1 MSYDLHGTWDK
12 GNQWTG
18 NYLNSH
24 TNLTEIGLALDL
36 LWRNKIDSSKVV
48 MGLAFYGRTF
58 SATSQ
63 ACLKPGCTYESG
75 GKKGKCSK
83 ETGILLNSEI
93 DDLIEEKG
101 VKPTVYKA
109 DASKVVIWE
118 NQWVSFDDEETFKL
132 KSEYAQSLCLGGLM
146 VWAISHDTQDA
157 KYNKALA
164 KVTNRKISI
173 AQPQE
178 DGSDKPYEFVDIPNA
193 QCKWSNCQEGVI
205 VFSPQEDPWLT
216 GTACPQGWVWMKRSD
231 PAARKD
237 EYLADQ
243 SGCYGTTSR
252 AFCCPPSSD
261 MPTCGW
267 YTHNN
272 GRCDPKC
279 PDGTVEIGSNDMYC
293 KNGRYQAACCT
304 TSSKSMHLYTKGGW
318 GQYPDCADTK
328 SCLVSDSAKSTVL
341 GMSTSGT
348 GGGACDIDPRT
359 WRSPDLPMREPDTYY
374 LEQRRLCYDTSD
386 KNHTFS
392 DCEWHTD
399 IGILPSNSPMIVSAL
414 LRTTTTKVATS
425 LVTGAPLCA
434 AFLAT
439 QTPSTWRISSWKL
452 IVVQSY

>member
-1 MSYDLHGTWDK
+1 M
-12 GNQWTG
+12 
-18 NYLNSH
+18 
-24 TNLTEIGLALDL
+24 
-36 LWRNKIDSSKVV
+36 
-48 MGLAFYGRTF
+48 
-58 SATSQ
+58 
-63 ACLKPGCTYESG
+63 
-75 GKKGKCSK
+75 
-83 ETGILLNSEI
+83 
-93 DDLIEEKG
+93 
-101 VKPTVYKA
+101 
-109 DASKVVIWE
+109 
-118 NQWVSFDDEETFKL
+118 
-132 KSEYAQSLCLGGLM
+132 
-146 VWAISHDTQDA
+146 
-157 KYNKALA
+157 
-164 KVTNRKISI
+164 
-173 AQPQE
+173 
-178 DGSDKPYEFVDIPNA
+178 
-193 QCKWSNCQEGVI
+193 
-205 VFSPQEDPWLT
+205 
-216 GTACPQGWVWMKRSD
+216 
-231 PAARKD
+231 
-237 EYLADQ
+237 
-243 SGCYGTTSR
+243 
-252 AFCCPPSSD
+252 
-261 MPTCGW
+261 
-267 YTHNN
+267 
-272 GRCDPKC
+272 
-279 PDGTVEIGSNDMYC
+279 
-293 KNGRYQAACCT
+293 YQAACCT